1 MRARR
6 YGDVSEHSRSLD
18 RRDQERRGVAIQHLR
33 YILDRAETSGLSG
46 RTLPEITEAARVE
59 ARKKGLLREKC

>member
-6 YGDVSEHSRSLD
+6 YVDVREYSRDLD
-18 RRDQERRGVAIQHLR
+18 RPGQDRREVAIKQLR
-33 YILDRAETSGLSG
+33 DILDCAETSGLSG

-59 ARKKGLLREKC
+59 ARKRGLLRDKC